1 MREEIKVLRPNYGMS
16 LDPAREDMHVAG
28 TTHEETSERF
38 RKSVSRHAV
47 KAQPTISNP
56 LAKGSA
62 CVMQCTMIDF
72 TNVSHIT

>member
-1 MREEIKVLRPNYGMS
+1 MLRPNYSMT
-16 LDPAREDMHVAG
+16 LDPTREDMHMAG

-38 RKSVSRHAV
+38 RKSVNRHAV

-62 CVMQCTMIDF
+62 CVMQCAMIDF
-72 TNVSHIT
+72 TNVSQIT